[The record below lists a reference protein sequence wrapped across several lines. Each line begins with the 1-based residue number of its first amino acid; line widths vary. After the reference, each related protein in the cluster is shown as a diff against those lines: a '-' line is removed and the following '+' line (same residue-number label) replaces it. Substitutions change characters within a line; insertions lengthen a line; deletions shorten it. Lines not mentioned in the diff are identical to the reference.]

1 MLYGMQY
8 PAGSLL
14 LILLVLAAGCTSSED
29 PSSSPA
35 TPVPAPVLPT
45 TESPSASVTVSD
57 MALGLTDLPS
67 DYILRDRSVMTT
79 PDVTQLTRD
88 MGWQQGYF
96 VTFDRTGRIR
106 SDQTRIRQSVYVFP
120 VENIRRVYSL
130 EKIAFEGTESMMAS
144 PYEIPFPDIGEN
156 SIAYRMTD
164 TPESGQVTY
173 TVLFTKKNVFER
185 ITMSGT
191 STDYETLKEIAG
203 IAAEKIR

>member
-1 MLYGMQY
+1 MLYDMQY
-8 PAGSLL
+8 RAGSLL
-14 LILLVLAAGCTSSED
+14 LILLVLAAGCTTPAD
-29 PSSSPA
+29 SPGSLA
-35 TPVPAPVLPT
+35 TPAAVSIVPT
-45 TESPSASVTVSD
+45 TEKPQASVTVSE
-57 MALGLTDLPS
+57 MALGLADLPS

-96 VTFDRTGRIR
+96 VTFDRTGRIK

-120 VENIRRVYSL
+120 LENIRRVFSL

-144 PYEIPFPDIGEN
+144 PYEIPFPVIGEN

-164 TPESGQVTY
+164 TPEPGQVTY
-173 TVLFTKKNVFER
+173 TVLFTRKNVFER

-203 IAAEKIR
+203 AAAEKIR

>member
-1 MLYGMQY
+1 
-8 PAGSLL
+8 
-14 LILLVLAAGCTSSED
+14 
-29 PSSSPA
+29 
-35 TPVPAPVLPT
+35 
-45 TESPSASVTVSD
+45 